1 MLLDIEK
8 LKEITIKAGQIS
20 MKYYNKNYDI
30 LIKKDKSPV
39 TEADLIVNDYI
50 INSLQELYPNIAILS
65 EENNHQKNLEASYQK
80 RIFIIDPID
89 GTKSFID
96 KKSQFTIN
104 IGYVED
110 GQFVLGF
117 IYAPILDIL
126 YYSDYQNSY
135 KLEKN
140 QVNILRKSGLRKS
153 GNDLKNGVIQTS
165 SMNKTENIK
174 IAKEFENVKIS
185 QIIQSSS
192 SYKFCL
198 IADSIAD
205 FYPKRGHMKI
215 WDVAAAFGILKFI
228 DYQFL
233 DLSGRKI
240 TFNKMIDDFSLSNFN
255 LFRSEEVK
263 EYIVPHLKTT

>member
-39 TEADLIVNDYI
+39 TEADLTVNDYI

-65 EENNHQKNLEASYQK
+65 EENNHQKNLESAYQK

-110 GQFVLGF
+110 GQFVLGL

-140 QVNILRKSGLRKS
+140 QIKILKKS

-165 SMNKTENIK
+165 SMGKAENIK
-174 IAKEFENVKIS
+174 IAKEFENVKIL

-240 TFNKMIDDFSLSNFN
+240 TFNKMIDDFCLPDFN
-255 LFRSEEVK
+255 LFRSK
-263 EYIVPHLKTT
+263 EIKKYIMGISKFNPK